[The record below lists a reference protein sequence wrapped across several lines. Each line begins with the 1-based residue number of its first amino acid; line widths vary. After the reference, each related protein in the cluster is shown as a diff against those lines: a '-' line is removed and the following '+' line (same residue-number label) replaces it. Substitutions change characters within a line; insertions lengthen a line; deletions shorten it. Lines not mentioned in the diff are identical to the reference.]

1 MIVKFLRVKYKEQM
15 LKATREKICMKQK
28 RMTICLYAG
37 VSVETMKIKREFNC
51 TLKGLKD
58 ENINY

>member
-1 MIVKFLRVKYKEQM
+1 M

-28 RMTICLYAG
+28 RMTICLYADI
-37 VSVETMKIKREFNC
+37 SVETMKIKSEYNC

-58 ENINY
+58 ETINY